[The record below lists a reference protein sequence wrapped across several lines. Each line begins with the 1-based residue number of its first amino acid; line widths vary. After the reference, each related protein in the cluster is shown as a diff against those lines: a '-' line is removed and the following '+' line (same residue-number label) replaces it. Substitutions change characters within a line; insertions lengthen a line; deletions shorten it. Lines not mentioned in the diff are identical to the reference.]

1 MIYTNP
7 NGSFTDTFTPQNTE
21 NNLKRS
27 NREPSNCPDNNTS
40 LVSGSNSA
48 QNPAD
53 AINHV
58 AKSMEIFV
66 GRLMTRKNSASTS

>member
-21 NNLKRS
+21 TNLKRS

-40 LVSGSNSA
+40 LA
-48 QNPAD
+48 QNPAH

-66 GRLMTRKNSASTS
+66 GQLMSGSIS